1 MEQVR
6 DAAMSERGEAV
17 VQLVRSRTTV
27 SREGAGKVNMGRA
40 VPKSQGR
47 RYMDRVADGS
57 TEAAGKQRVV
67 SDGHG

>member
-6 DAAMSERGEAV
+6 DAAMGERGEAV

-40 VPKSQGR
+40 ISKPQGR

-57 TEAAGKQRVV
+57 TEAAGK
-67 SDGHG
+67 